1 MSDTKKKQILLAVLY
16 LVLIAC
22 FVSAGLYFRSHP
34 LRFGSGK
41 EENGAAVVTGT
52 YEPYE
57 PSLTQSLS
65 AKTEEMEFPTE
76 VSPAMS
82 RFYTTKR
89 ASVFT
94 FSGLSSED
102 ELNGVLNA
110 LAKTDSRATFFV
122 TAEELEKYPEL
133 IRRIREDGHSLG
145 ILVRPREK
153 ADAQKLLDELREQA
167 EELRS
172 RYGVYE
178 EIFIS
183 PASGTADAVLLQAAS
198 AGGFSVL
205 TRMKEGVPES
215 VSRMTSAD
223 QVMSEIFRENDGA
236 LQRGEIM
243 HFQMG
248 LFQYSDTVLGELVE
262 TVIREKCVYPV
273 LSAAEVAED
282 TESLYTYPLQDNMI
296 LADVKDKIYPGHLDG
311 MTREEQF
318 DVIRNGYIG
327 INWVISKLTLPGFS
341 DAEIAKM
348 DKSGVIS
355 NDENDVFLT
364 FDDWGTD
371 ATIDKLLNV
380 LEKHH
385 ATATFFVRTE
395 HVPNNPNLLRAIA
408 EAGHTIGDHTHT
420 HFPLSNAE
428 TDIRFSDLSEEQ
440 KEALQQDLVTS
451 YQTMQNIIG
460 DMTDADGKPS
470 LSLLFRPPTL
480 AVGWSG
486 LETVFDCGFTHSV
499 SGYYTTADYNA
510 KSAKDLALLIKK
522 VCVPGAVIVMHFS
535 DNADYT
541 ADALDILL
549 TEFENNGQ
557 DFRFVGLNKVL

>member
-1 MSDTKKKQILLAVLY
+1 MSDTKKKQIFLSVFY
-16 LVLIAC
+16 LILIVG
-22 FVSAGLYFRSHP
+22 FVSVGLYFRAHP
-34 LRFGSGK
+34 PQYGKGK
-41 EENGAAVVTGT
+41 EDEAAISAGT
-52 YEPYE
+52 YQPYA
-57 PSLTQSLS
+57 PSLTQPLS
-65 AKTEEMEFPTE
+65 EQTENTELPTE
-76 VSPAMS
+76 LSSAMP

-102 ELNGVLNA
+102 ELTGVLNA

-122 TAEELEKYPEL
+122 TAEEMENCPEL

-145 ILVRPREK
+145 ISVRPQEK
-153 ADAQKLLDELREQA
+153 ADAQKLLAALRDQA
-167 EELRS
+167 EALRS

-178 EIFIS
+178 EIFVS
-183 PASGTADAVLLQAAS
+183 PAAGSANQTLLQAAS
-198 AGGFSVL
+198 AGGFHVL

-215 VSRMTSAD
+215 VSRMVSAD
-223 QVMSEIFRENDGA
+223 QVMAEIFSDNEGD

-248 LFQYSDTVLGELVE
+248 LFQYNDKVLGELVE

-273 LSAAEVAED
+273 TSAAEVAED
-282 TESLYTYPLQDNMI
+282 TEALYTYPLQDAMI
-296 LADVKDKIYPGHLDG
+296 LDAVKDKIVPGHLDG

-327 INWVISKLTLPGFS
+327 INWVISKLTLPGFT

-348 DKSGVIS
+348 DKSGVIH
-355 NDENDVFLT
+355 NDENYVFLT

-371 ATIDKLLNV
+371 ATVDKLLNV
-380 LEKHH
+380 LEKHQ

-428 TDIRFSDLSEEQ
+428 TDVRFSDLSEEQ
-440 KEALQQDLVTS
+440 REALEQDLVIS
-451 YQTMQNIIG
+451 YQTMQSIIG

-510 KSAKDLALLIKK
+510 WSAEDLASLIKK

-535 DNADYT
+535 DNAEYT
-541 ADALDILL
+541 ADALDLL
-549 TEFENNGQ
+549 MTEFETSGR